1 MFYLVPYPFDMALLL
16 APFPIIRT
24 GGYLYWKRSDAN
36 RDSVK
41 SFYTF
46 DRVKPE
52 KYWVPWSVIL
62 LIQLAWAIVVLLPV
76 QYLVR

>member
-1 MFYLVPYPFDMALLL
+1 MLYLVPTPLNLLVL
-16 APFPIIRT
+16 IAPFSIIRT
-24 GGYLYWKRSDAN
+24 VGYLYWKRSDAN
-36 RDSVK
+36 RNSVK
-41 SFYTF
+41 SFHTF